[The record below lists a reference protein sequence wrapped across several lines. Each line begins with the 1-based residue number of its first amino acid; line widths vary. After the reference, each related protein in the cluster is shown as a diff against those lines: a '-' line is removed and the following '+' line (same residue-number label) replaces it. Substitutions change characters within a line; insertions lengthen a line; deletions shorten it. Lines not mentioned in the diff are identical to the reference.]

1 MFKTTSQ
8 PEMFTE
14 SMWYTKANPP
24 MAKKLSSFFPTN
36 KDWANA
42 FAECGFEIVSA
53 LNSLVPD
60 MKHHFD
66 PEGPF
71 REEWRLG
78 SCAFLCY
85 SDEEERAALKPF
97 IDLKEKRVIGK
108 VYRRQR
114 PHCNNRDEHNLH
126 IAQYKLTLYAI
137 NWFQEFLVFK
147 NNMDCKNISN
157 NFLLM
162 SVSLLTICKFV
173 LLWLFCFHPC

>member
-1 MFKTTSQ
+1 
-8 PEMFTE
+8 
-14 SMWYTKANPP
+14 

-36 KDWANA
+36 KDWSNA

-97 IDLKEKRVIGK
+97 IDLKEKGLLEKFIEDNDRTAIIG
-108 VYRRQR
+108 
-114 PHCNNRDEHNLH
+114 
-126 IAQYKLTLYAI
+126 
-137 NWFQEFLVFK
+137 
-147 NNMDCKNISN
+147 
-157 NFLLM
+157 M
-162 SVSLLTICKFV
+162 STIYI
-173 LLWLFCFHPC
+173 LRSAN